1 MENQPV
7 NSGKADIVVG
17 HVTQEQ
23 ANRVF
28 TKKVEQTTYKTGMK
42 IKKLTRNNY
51 LVGAGILSCVLGI
64 YGYTMFAVKQGKLL
78 EDFDKVPE

>member
-42 IKKLTRNNY
+42 IKKF
-51 LVGAGILSCVLGI
+51 VSGMGWK
-64 YGYTMFAVKQGKLL
+64 FAYC
-78 EDFDKVPE
+78 EI